1 MSAQPGRNCSADE
14 GPGGHQSGEQVL
26 QFSTPSRTLAAVSVM
41 HVSCTRRTLGGAHFY
56 IARERLRLMFF
67 GRLVLGVSPVA
78 GWPCAIREQSSAA
91 CFCPHCGVLLR
102 FFARVL
108 RVINALK
115 PTRGVASK
123 ASGWRPSLCCASL
136 AQRRAR
142 GHIKRSARAQV
153 GRQSWRTACVLMPG
167 GIHPQLN
174 RAVC

>member
-1 MSAQPGRNCSADE
+1 MLSLVGTAGADD
-14 GPGGHQSGEQVL
+14 GPGVL
-26 QFSTPSRTLAAVSVM
+26 PAAANRIAVLYPLPDRAAVSVM

-56 IARERLRLMFF
+56 IALERCAYLVF
-67 GRLVLGVSPVA
+67 GRLVLGVSPLA

-91 CFCPHCGVLLR
+91 CFAPCCGVLLR
-102 FFARVL
+102 FFARDL
-108 RVINALK
+108 RAVNALK

-123 ASGWRPSLCCASL
+123 AAGWRPSLCCASL

-142 GHIKRSARAQV
+142 GHIERSARAQV

-174 RAVC
+174 RAVR